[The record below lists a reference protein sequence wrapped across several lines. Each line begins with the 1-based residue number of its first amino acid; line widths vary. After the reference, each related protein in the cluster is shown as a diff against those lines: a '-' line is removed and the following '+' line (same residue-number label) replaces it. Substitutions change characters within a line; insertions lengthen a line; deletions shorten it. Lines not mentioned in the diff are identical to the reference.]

1 MRERFREQRA
11 SVVVT
16 VLAVIGAIVVISL
29 ILGTCAL
36 GDGH

>member
-16 VLAVIGAIVVISL
+16 VLAVIGAIVVIGL
-29 ILGTCAL
+29 VLGTCAL

>member
-1 MRERFREQRA
+1 MREKLREARA

-16 VLAVIGAIVVISL
+16 VLAVIGAIVVVAF

-36 GDGH
+36 GDGK